1 MLLVKSVVKLCV
13 ETLNI
18 LDLPINLAFTPV
30 KIINGIR
37 RGVDLAGAR
46 WRWCILLFRPINIGC
61 RIFGFDEWIEDL

>member
-18 LDLPINLAFTPV
+18 LDLPVDLAFTSV
-30 KIINGIR
+30 KIIDGIR

-46 WRWCILLFRPINIGC
+46 WRWCICLLWPVDIGC
-61 RIFGFDEWIEDL
+61 WILGLEEF